1 MRKVSLQ
8 ILLFLFVLA
17 VEGYAQSIT
26 GTISG
31 HVVDQQGASIP
42 NAKVT
47 ATEPSKKTTVG
58 TATNTAGDFTI
69 AGLAPGSYTL
79 AVEATGFKKLTRQNI
94 ALDASDKLALE
105 LALEVG
111 AVTESIEVSATAVT
125 LQTESVERGSAV
137 TGAQIDNINVDGRSP
152 LDLAK
157 LIPGVQFTTGATY
170 AVGNAANGANNFTA
184 NGTRPSQNQ
193 VTMNGIGDVDTGN
206 NGGMNVSVSND
217 SIAEFKVLT
226 GSYQAEY
233 GRSAGAQVQL
243 VTKSGSSQ
251 FHGSGYLYHRNE
263 GLNANTFLDNIRP
276 QFGLSVT
283 PKPLFRY
290 NDPGYT
296 IGGPVFIPK
305 LFERTRNKLFFFWS
319 QEWQNQLVPNTAHNV
334 TVPTALERQGNFSQ
348 SVSSANHAAVKV
360 YDPTT
365 GQLFPN
371 AIIPAS
377 RIWAPGQALLNLYPQ
392 PNQPL
397 AANSNLPSGA
407 TYNYQTQL
415 PGAQPRLEDLLRMD
429 YNLTNNLRVFGHW
442 IKDDQNTVVPYG
454 SFVLGINVQPFAP
467 IADPIP
473 GYSAAAGATYVIN
486 PTMTNEFNWGYTK
499 NTINIFATTQGLSQ
513 SALGSNPLPVLYPGA
528 VQDNYLPNVTFGG
541 NNLANSPSFG
551 SADAPFINYNTTF
564 DVTDGLTKVWGK
576 HTIKAGIYT
585 QRSRKNQTSF
595 ASFNGSYNFG
605 DQGGPTGA
613 NPLDTGYGFANAL
626 LGVYQSFSQAQHHIN
641 GQYRYWNIDE
651 YVQDT
656 WKVTPRLTL
665 DYGMRGSWYQP
676 QYDASL
682 QASSFELSDWNPAQ
696 APLLYYPAVN
706 PLNNTRGAYSSVTN
720 SYYPSNYIGVI
731 IPGTGNLTNGIC
743 QAGGCINKYLTKDR
757 GEQWSPR
764 FGIAWDVT
772 GKQNIVVRTGGG
784 IFYDRIQ
791 GNRTF
796 DTVTNP
802 PEAFS
807 VTEQYGYAQQLNPST
822 ALLTPPTAVEVDP
835 TGKVPTTYSYQFSV
849 QYRLPFN
856 MILDT
861 AYVGSAS
868 RHQQDNRNLNWSN
881 FGTTFTAASVD
892 PTAGTGCSGC
902 SPALGSSRPV
912 GSNALPQNFE
922 ARIYGYSNIN
932 LYESNAT
939 ANYNAL
945 QVQLQRRATKGL
957 FMGVSYTWSKALG
970 TALSGGTND
979 NSFVR
984 PDQYNRLANY
994 APTSFDRRQVLSIN
1008 YVYSVPRLERGN
1020 YLTKLVTNGWQWSGV
1035 TIAQTGAPFTP
1046 SVSVQNSSNQIV
1058 TGSYTE
1064 GSRPAIVPG
1073 CNPYAGS
1080 GGWTGYLNP
1089 SCFVPPSVGSIGLES
1104 GINYL
1109 YAPGGVNFDMA
1120 LQKEF
1125 AVIHDGKVHFQFRID
1140 AFNVFNHTI
1149 FTGVNSGLSFTP
1161 YTANSS
1167 GVINN
1172 SVVPAYTSTALAINN
1187 PAQGCSGTGCT
1198 QIGGFGSLTQSG
1210 PGAFGYSRI
1219 LQMLVRVTF

>member
-8 ILLFLFVLA
+8 ILIFLFVLA
-17 VEGYAQSIT
+17 VQGYAQSIT
-26 GTISG
+26 GSLSG
-31 HVVDQQGASIP
+31 RVVDQQGATIP

-47 ATEPSKKTTVG
+47 ATEPTTKTTIG
-58 TATNTAGDFTI
+58 TNTTAAGDFSI
-69 AGLAPGSYTL
+69 PGLSPGSYTIT
-79 AVEATGFKKLTRQNI
+79 VEAPGFKKLTRNNI
-94 ALDASDKLALE
+94 ALDASDKIALGDLKVE
-105 LALEVG
+105 IG
-111 AVTESIEVSATAVT
+111 AVTETVEVNATVAT

-137 TGAQIDNINVDGRSP
+137 TGEQIQNINVDGRSP

-193 VTMNGIGDVDTGN
+193 VTINGIGDVDTGN

-217 SIAEFKVLT
+217 SISEFKVLT
-226 GSYQAEY
+226 GTYQAEY

-243 VTKSGSSQ
+243 VTKTGTSQ

-263 GLNANTFLDNIRP
+263 GLNANTFLNNARP
-276 QFGLSVT
+276 SFGLAVT

-296 IGGPVFIPK
+296 IGGPIYIPK
-305 LFERTRNKLFFFWS
+305 IEERTRNKAFFFWS

-348 SVSSANHAAVKV
+348 STSSSNHNPVKI
-360 YDPTT
+360 YDPTN
-365 GQLFPN
+365 GLVFPN
-371 AIIPAS
+371 SIIPQS
-377 RIWAPGQALLNLYPQ
+377 RIWAPGQALLNLYPT

-397 AANSNLPSGA
+397 AAGASLPSGA

-415 PGAQPRLEDLLRMD
+415 PGSQPRREDLLRLD
-429 YNLTNNLRVFGHW
+429 YNLTNNLRVFGHY
-442 IKDDQNTVVPYG
+442 INDNQNTVVPYG

-473 GYSAAAGATYVIN
+473 GHSLAAGATYVIS

-513 SALGSNPLPVLYPGA
+513 SALGSNPLPVLYPNA
-528 VQDNYLPNVTFGG
+528 VQNNYLPNVTFGG

-564 DVTDGLTKVWGK
+564 DFTDGLTKVWNK
-576 HTIKAGIYT
+576 HTIKAGFYM

-626 LGVYQSFSQAQHHIN
+626 LGVYQSFNQAQHHIN
-641 GQYRYWNIDE
+641 GEYRYWNIE
-651 YVQDT
+651 QYVQDT
-656 WKVTPRLTL
+656 WKVTNRLTL
-665 DYGMRGSWYQP
+665 DYGMRASWYQP
-676 QYDASL
+676 QYDSSL
-682 QASSFELSDWNPAQ
+682 QASSFELADWNPKQ
-696 APLLYYPAVN
+696 APSLYTPAVN
-706 PLNNTRGAYSSVTN
+706 PLNNTRSAYNSLTGAYLPV
-720 SYYPSNYIGVI
+720 NYIGI
-731 IPGTGNLTNGIC
+731 LIPGSGNFTNGIC

-757 GEQWSPR
+757 GVQWGPR

-772 GKQNIVVRTGGG
+772 GKQNIVIRTGGG
-784 IFYDRIQ
+784 IYYDRIQ

-807 VTEQYGYAQQLNPST
+807 VTEQYGYAQQLNPAT
-822 ALLTPPTAVEVDP
+822 ALLSPPSAVEVDP

-849 QYRLPFN
+849 QTRLPYS

-868 RHQQDNRNLNWSN
+868 RHQQDNRNLNWSP
-881 FGTTFTAASVD
+881 FGTTFTAGATD

-902 SPALGSSRPV
+902 SAALGSGRPV

-922 ARIYGYSNIN
+922 APIYGYSNIN

-939 ANYNAL
+939 SNYNAL
-945 QVQLQRRATKGL
+945 QVQLQRRTAKGL
-957 FMGVSYTWSKALG
+957 FVGVSYTWSKAMG

-984 PDQYNRLANY
+984 PDQYNRFANY
-994 APTSFDRRQVLSIN
+994 SPTSFDRRQILSVN
-1008 YVYSVPRLERGN
+1008 YVYATPNLKWGNKLTRLATDR
-1020 YLTKLVTNGWQWSGV
+1020 WQISGV
-1035 TIAQTGAPFTP
+1035 TLAQTGAPFTP
-1046 SVSVQNSSNQIV
+1046 SVSVQNSSNSIV

-1064 GSRPAIVPG
+1064 GSRPAIVAG
-1073 CNPYAGS
+1073 CNPYTGS
-1080 GGWTGYLNP
+1080 GSWNAYLNP
-1089 SCFVPPSVGSIGLES
+1089 SCFLPPSVGSVGLES

-1109 YAPGGVNFDMA
+1109 NAPGGVNFDMA

-1125 AVIHDGKVHFQFRID
+1125 AVIGDGRVRFQFRID

-1149 FTGVNSGLSFTP
+1149 FTGVNSGLNFTAYP
-1161 YTANSS
+1161 ANSS
-1167 GVINN
+1167 GVITGL
-1172 SVVPAYTSTALAINN
+1172 PGYTSTALAVNN

-1198 QIGGFGSLTQSG
+1198 QISGFGSLTQSG

-1219 LQMLVRVTF
+1219 LQMLVRVNF